1 MKISRPS
8 VIDLVGVSKQY
19 QSGEKPF
26 FALKDISLTVF
37 ADDYITI
44 IGPSGSGKS
53 TLMHIMGLLDNPSQG
68 KVIFNGQNVSQL
80 SETQLARIRNK
91 GVGFIFQQF
100 NLLQRASALDNVALP
115 LVYSNL
121 PPHTR
126 FKKAKA
132 MLSKVGLADK
142 LDNHPNQLSGG
153 EQQRVAIARALVNDP
168 QVIFADEPTGNLDS
182 KTGQGILQLF
192 QELNQKDKRTLVVVT
207 HDSRI
212 ARQAKKIIKIK
223 DGRIL

>member
-1 MKISRPS
+1 MKTAPS
-8 VIDLVGVSKQY
+8 IIDLAGVSKQY

-26 FALKDISLTVF
+26 FALKNISLTIS
-37 ADDYITI
+37 DNDYTAI

-68 KVIFNGQNVSQL
+68 KVTFNGKDVSQL

-115 LVYSNL
+115 LVYSNFH
-121 PPHTR
+121 PRVR

-132 MLSKVGLADK
+132 MLARVGLADK

-168 QVIFADEPTGNLDS
+168 KVIFADEPTGNLDS
-182 KTGQGILQLF
+182 KTGQEILKFF

-212 ARQAKKIIKIK
+212 ARQAKKTIKIK

>member
-1 MKISRPS
+1 MKTSPS
-8 VIDLVGVSKQY
+8 IIDLVGVSKQY
-19 QSGEKPF
+19 QSGGKPF
-26 FALKDISLTVF
+26 FALKNISLTISV
-37 ADDYITI
+37 DDYTAI

-53 TLMHIMGLLDNPSQG
+53 TLMHIMGLLDNPSRG
-68 KVIFNGQNVSQL
+68 KVIFNGQDVSQL

-121 PPHTR
+121 PPRTR

-132 MLSKVGLADK
+132 MLIKVGLADK

-168 QVIFADEPTGNLDS
+168 QIIFADEPTGNLDS
-182 KTGQGILQLF
+182 KTGQGILKLF
-192 QELNQKDKRTLVVVT
+192 QELNQKDKRTLVVVS

-212 ARQAKKIIKIK
+212 ARQAKKTIKIK